1 MQTTVVYPLLAAK
14 ISNFFHSEF
23 CKLSIS
29 LGLRKQTFFFFF
41 NLNFEFLERQFTL
54 TGGED
59 PALTTKETFLGAD

>member
-29 LGLRKQTFFFFF
+29 LGLRKQAFFS

-59 PALTTKETFLGAD
+59 SALTTKETFLGAD